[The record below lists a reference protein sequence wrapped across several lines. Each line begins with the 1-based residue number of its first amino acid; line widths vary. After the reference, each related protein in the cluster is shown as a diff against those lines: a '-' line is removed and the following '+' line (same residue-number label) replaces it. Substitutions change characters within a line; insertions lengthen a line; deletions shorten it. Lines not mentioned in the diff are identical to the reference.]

1 VAGIVKTFYNVTL
14 WSFALGMVILC
25 FYAPWTP
32 TPAASPY
39 THVLLGYAPVWS
51 AKFAGVPGARVDW
64 GGFTLIAG
72 AVGFFSIVMGAAAY
86 FFRGKRG
93 PEKDLD
99 E

>member
-1 VAGIVKTFYNVTL
+1 MKTFYNVTL
-14 WSFALGMVILC
+14 FFFVLGMVIVC

-32 TPAASPY
+32 TPAGSAY
-39 THVLLGYAPVWS
+39 THVDLGYAPVWS

-64 GGFTLIAG
+64 GGFTLLAG
-72 AVGFFSIVMGAAAY
+72 VVGFFSIVIGAAAY

-99 E
+99 D

>member
-1 VAGIVKTFYNVTL
+1 MKTFYNVTL
-14 WSFALGMVILC
+14 FCFALGIVILC

-32 TPAASPY
+32 TPAGSPY
-39 THVLLGYAPVWS
+39 THVALGYAPVWS
-51 AKFAGVPGARVDW
+51 AKFANVPGARVDW

-72 AVGFFSIVMGAAAY
+72 AVGFFSIVIGAAAY

>member
-1 VAGIVKTFYNVTL
+1 MNIFYNVTL
-14 WSFALGMVILC
+14 FCFAVGIVILC
-25 FYAPWTP
+25 CYAPWTL
-32 TPAASPY
+32 TPSGSPY
-39 THVLLGYAPVWS
+39 THVALGYAPVWS

-64 GGFTLIAG
+64 SGFMLIAG
-72 AVGFFSIVMGAAAY
+72 AAGFFSIVIGAASY

>member
-1 VAGIVKTFYNVTL
+1 MKTFYNVTL
-14 WSFALGMVILC
+14 FFFALGIVTLC

-32 TPAASPY
+32 TPVGSPY
-39 THVLLGYAPVWS
+39 TPVALGYAPVWS
-51 AKFAGVPGARVDW
+51 AKFVGVPGARVDW

-72 AVGFFSIVMGAAAY
+72 AVGFFSIVIGAVAY